1 MFYPVNLNLDNME
14 IIIVG
19 GGNVAL
25 RKCMNFL
32 DFGKSVTVLAP
43 DFDSR
48 FLELG
53 NKVDLINDIFK
64 EEYIDKFDIVVAA
77 TDDKE
82 VNEEIACIC
91 RKKSK
96 LINVVD
102 SRDLSDFTVSS
113 YVKRGDL
120 LIGIS
125 TGGKI
130 PALSAKIRRDLEEIY
145 DESFAEY
152 VDLLG
157 ELRKK
162 IIKKYEDKTERK
174 EVLKALVELDI
185 EELKEIEKIYKSI
198 VYESFSK
205 KVLKKC

>member
-145 DESFAEY
+145 DESFAKY
-152 VDLLG
+152 VYLLG
-157 ELRKK
+157 ELREK

-174 EVLKALVELDI
+174 KVLKALVELDI
-185 EELKEIEKIYKSI
+185 EELKEIEKNI
-198 VYESFSK
+198 
-205 KVLKKC
+205 

>member
-43 DFDSR
+43 EFDSR

-157 ELRKK
+157 ELREK
-162 IIKKYEDKTERK
+162 IIKKYEDKIERK
-174 EVLKALVELDI
+174 KVLKALVELDI
-185 EELKEIEKIYKSI
+185 EELKEIEENI
-198 VYESFSK
+198 
-205 KVLKKC
+205 

>member
-32 DFGKSVTVLAP
+32 DFGKSITVLAP

-53 NKVDLINDIFK
+53 NKVDLINDVFR

-157 ELRKK
+157 ELREK

-174 EVLKALVELDI
+174 KVLKALVELDI
-185 EELKEIEKIYKSI
+185 EELKEIEKNI
-198 VYESFSK
+198 
-205 KVLKKC
+205 

>member
-53 NKVDLINDIFK
+53 NKVDLINDVFR

-157 ELRKK
+157 ELREK

-174 EVLKALVELDI
+174 EVLKALVKLDI
-185 EELKEIEKIYKSI
+185 EELKEIEKNI
-198 VYESFSK
+198 
-205 KVLKKC
+205 

>member
-14 IIIVG
+14 IIIVC

-43 DFDSR
+43 DFDIR

-157 ELRKK
+157 ELREK

-185 EELKEIEKIYKSI
+185 EELKEIEKNI
-198 VYESFSK
+198 
-205 KVLKKC
+205 

>member
-32 DFGKSVTVLAP
+32 EFGKSVTVLAP

-162 IIKKYEDKTERK
+162 FIKKYEDKTERK
-174 EVLKALVELDI
+174 EVLKALVKLDI
-185 EELKEIEKIYKSI
+185 EELKEIEKNI
-198 VYESFSK
+198 
-205 KVLKKC
+205 

>member
-43 DFDSR
+43 EFDSR

-145 DESFAEY
+145 DESFVEY
-152 VDLLG
+152 VYLLG
-157 ELRKK
+157 ELREK

-174 EVLKALVELDI
+174 EMLKALVKLDV
-185 EELKEIEKIYKSI
+185 EELKEIEKNI
-198 VYESFSK
+198 
-205 KVLKKC
+205 

>member
-32 DFGKSVTVLAP
+32 EFGKSVTVLAP

-157 ELRKK
+157 ELREK

-174 EVLKALVELDI
+174 KVLKALVELDI
-185 EELKEIEKIYKSI
+185 EELKEIEKNI
-198 VYESFSK
+198 
-205 KVLKKC
+205 

>member
-43 DFDSR
+43 EFDSR

-113 YVKRGDL
+113 YVKRRDL

-152 VDLLG
+152 VDLL
-157 ELRKK
+157 EEVREK

-174 EVLKALVELDI
+174 EVLKVLVKLDI
-185 EELKEIEKIYKSI
+185 EELKEIEKNI
-198 VYESFSK
+198 
-205 KVLKKC
+205 

>member
-157 ELRKK
+157 ELREK

-174 EVLKALVELDI
+174 KVLKALVELDI
-185 EELKEIEKIYKSI
+185 EELKEIEKNI
-198 VYESFSK
+198 
-205 KVLKKC
+205 

>member
-43 DFDSR
+43 EFDSR
-48 FLELG
+48 FLKLG

-157 ELRKK
+157 ELREK

-174 EVLKALVELDI
+174 EVLKALVKLDI
-185 EELKEIEKIYKSI
+185 EELKEIEKNI
-198 VYESFSK
+198 
-205 KVLKKC
+205 

>member
-14 IIIVG
+14 IIIIG

-32 DFGKSVTVLAP
+32 DFGKSVTVLSP
-43 DFDSR
+43 KFDSR
-48 FLELG
+48 FLEIG
-53 NKVDLINDIFK
+53 NKVDLIEDVFK
-64 EEYIDKFDIVVAA
+64 EEYIEKFDVVVAA

-82 VNEEIACIC
+82 LNEEIACIC

-102 SRDLSDFTVSS
+102 SRDLSDFIVSS
-113 YVKRGDL
+113 YIKRGDL

-130 PALSAKIRRDLEEIY
+130 PALSAKIRKDLEEVY
-145 DESFAEY
+145 DESFEEY
-152 VDLLG
+152 VDILG
-157 ELRKK
+157 ELREK
-162 IIKKYEDKTERK
+162 IIKKYEDKAERK
-174 EVLKALVELDI
+174 EVLKALVELNV
-185 EELKEIEKIYKSI
+185 EELKKLERNI
-198 VYESFSK
+198 
-205 KVLKKC
+205 

>member
-43 DFDSR
+43 EFDSR

-130 PALSAKIRRDLEEIY
+130 PALSAKIRKDLEEVY

-157 ELRKK
+157 ELREK
-162 IIKKYEDKTERK
+162 IIKKYEDKIERK
-174 EVLKALVELDI
+174 EVLKALVKLDI
-185 EELKEIEKIYKSI
+185 EELKEIEKNI
-198 VYESFSK
+198 
-205 KVLKKC
+205 

>member
-82 VNEEIACIC
+82 VNEEITCIC

-157 ELRKK
+157 ELREK

-174 EVLKALVELDI
+174 KVLKALVELDI
-185 EELKEIEKIYKSI
+185 EELKEIEKNI
-198 VYESFSK
+198 
-205 KVLKKC
+205 

>member
-43 DFDSR
+43 EFDSR

-162 IIKKYEDKTERK
+162 FIKKYEDKTERK
-174 EVLKALVELDI
+174 EVLKALVKLDI
-185 EELKEIEKIYKSI
+185 EELKEIEKNI
-198 VYESFSK
+198 
-205 KVLKKC
+205 

>member
-77 TDDKE
+77 TDDKD
-82 VNEEIACIC
+82 VNEEITCIC

-157 ELRKK
+157 ELREK

-185 EELKEIEKIYKSI
+185 EELKEIEKNI
-198 VYESFSK
+198 
-205 KVLKKC
+205 

>member
-130 PALSAKIRRDLEEIY
+130 PALSAKIRKDLEDVY

-157 ELRKK
+157 EIREK
-162 IIKKYEDKTERK
+162 IIKSYEDKSERK
-174 EVLKALVELDI
+174 KVLKALVELDI
-185 EELKEIEKIYKSI
+185 EELKEIEKNI
-198 VYESFSK
+198 
-205 KVLKKC
+205 

>member
-43 DFDSR
+43 KFDSR

-130 PALSAKIRRDLEEIY
+130 PALSSKIRGELEEIY

-157 ELRKK
+157 ELREK

-174 EVLKALVELDI
+174 EVLKALVKLDI
-185 EELKEIEKIYKSI
+185 EELKEIEKNI
-198 VYESFSK
+198 
-205 KVLKKC
+205 

>member
-19 GGNVAL
+19 GGKVAL

-43 DFDSR
+43 EFDSR

-157 ELRKK
+157 EVREK

-174 EVLKALVELDI
+174 EVLKVLVKLDI
-185 EELKEIEKIYKSI
+185 EELKEIEKNI
-198 VYESFSK
+198 
-205 KVLKKC
+205 

>member
-43 DFDSR
+43 EFDSR

-64 EEYIDKFDIVVAA
+64 EVYIDKFDIVVAA

-162 IIKKYEDKTERK
+162 FIKKYEDNTERK
-174 EVLKALVELDI
+174 EVLKALVKLDI
-185 EELKEIEKIYKSI
+185 EELKEIEKNI
-198 VYESFSK
+198 
-205 KVLKKC
+205 

>member
-48 FLELG
+48 FLEIG
-53 NKVDLINDIFK
+53 NKVDLINDIFR

-130 PALSAKIRRDLEEIY
+130 PALSAKIRRELEEIY

-157 ELRKK
+157 ELREK
-162 IIKKYEDKTERK
+162 IIKNYEDKIERK
-174 EVLKALVELDI
+174 EVLKALVKLDI
-185 EELKEIEKIYKSI
+185 EELKEIEGNI
-198 VYESFSK
+198 
-205 KVLKKC
+205 

>member
-19 GGNVAL
+19 GGKVAL

-43 DFDSR
+43 EFDSR

-157 ELRKK
+157 ELREK

-174 EVLKALVELDI
+174 EVLKALVKLDI
-185 EELKEIEKIYKSI
+185 EELKEIEKNI
-198 VYESFSK
+198 
-205 KVLKKC
+205 

>member
-43 DFDSR
+43 EFDSR

-162 IIKKYEDKTERK
+162 FIKKYEDKTERK
-174 EVLKALVELDI
+174 EVLKALVRLDI
-185 EELKEIEKIYKSI
+185 EELKEIEKNI
-198 VYESFSK
+198 
-205 KVLKKC
+205 

>member
-53 NKVDLINDIFK
+53 NKVDLINDNFK

-157 ELRKK
+157 ELREK
-162 IIKKYEDKTERK
+162 IIKKYEDKIERK
-174 EVLKALVELDI
+174 KVLKALVELDI
-185 EELKEIEKIYKSI
+185 EELKEIEKNI
-198 VYESFSK
+198 
-205 KVLKKC
+205 

>member
-162 IIKKYEDKTERK
+162 FIKKYEDKTERK

-185 EELKEIEKIYKSI
+185 EELKEIEKNI
-198 VYESFSK
+198 
-205 KVLKKC
+205 

>member
-43 DFDSR
+43 EFDSR

-130 PALSAKIRRDLEEIY
+130 PALSAKIRRYLEEIY

-157 ELRKK
+157 ELREK

-174 EVLKALVELDI
+174 EVLKALVKLDI
-185 EELKEIEKIYKSI
+185 EELKEIEKNI
-198 VYESFSK
+198 
-205 KVLKKC
+205 

>member
-113 YVKRGDL
+113 YVKKGDL

-152 VDLLG
+152 LDLLG
-157 ELRKK
+157 ELREK
-162 IIKKYEDKTERK
+162 IIKKYEDKIERK
-174 EVLKALVELDI
+174 KVLKALVELDI
-185 EELKEIEKIYKSI
+185 EELKEIEKNI
-198 VYESFSK
+198 
-205 KVLKKC
+205 

>member
-43 DFDSR
+43 KFDSR

-130 PALSAKIRRDLEEIY
+130 PALSAKIRGELEEIY

-157 ELRKK
+157 ELREK

-174 EVLKALVELDI
+174 EVLKALVKLDI
-185 EELKEIEKIYKSI
+185 EELKEIEKNI
-198 VYESFSK
+198 
-205 KVLKKC
+205 

>member
-32 DFGKSVTVLAP
+32 DFGKSITVLAP

-53 NKVDLINDIFK
+53 NKVDLINDVFR

-157 ELRKK
+157 ELREK

-174 EVLKALVELDI
+174 EVLKALVKLDI
-185 EELKEIEKIYKSI
+185 EELKEIEKNI
-198 VYESFSK
+198 
-205 KVLKKC
+205 

>member
-130 PALSAKIRRDLEEIY
+130 PALSAKIRRYLEEIY

-157 ELRKK
+157 ELREK

-185 EELKEIEKIYKSI
+185 EELKEIEKNI
-198 VYESFSK
+198 
-205 KVLKKC
+205 

>member
-130 PALSAKIRRDLEEIY
+130 PALSAKIRRYLEEIY

-157 ELRKK
+157 ELREK

-174 EVLKALVELDI
+174 KVLKALVELDI
-185 EELKEIEKIYKSI
+185 EELKEIEKNI
-198 VYESFSK
+198 
-205 KVLKKC
+205 

>member
-1 MFYPVNLNLDNME
+1 MFYPVNLTLDNME

-157 ELRKK
+157 ELREK

-185 EELKEIEKIYKSI
+185 EELKEIEKNI
-198 VYESFSK
+198 
-205 KVLKKC
+205 

>member
-32 DFGKSVTVLAP
+32 DFGKSITVLAT

-53 NKVDLINDIFK
+53 NKVDLINDVFR

-157 ELRKK
+157 ELREK

-174 EVLKALVELDI
+174 EVLKALVKLDI
-185 EELKEIEKIYKSI
+185 EELKEIEKNI
-198 VYESFSK
+198 
-205 KVLKKC
+205 

>member
-162 IIKKYEDKTERK
+162 FIKKYEDKTERK
-174 EVLKALVELDI
+174 EVLKALVKLDI
-185 EELKEIEKIYKSI
+185 EELKEIEKNI
-198 VYESFSK
+198 
-205 KVLKKC
+205 

>member
-32 DFGKSVTVLAP
+32 EFGKSVTVLAP
-43 DFDSR
+43 EFDSR

-53 NKVDLINDIFK
+53 NKVDLISDIFK

-102 SRDLSDFTVSS
+102 SRDLSDFTISS

-157 ELRKK
+157 ELREK

-174 EVLKALVELDI
+174 EVLKALVKLDI
-185 EELKEIEKIYKSI
+185 EELKEIEKNI
-198 VYESFSK
+198 
-205 KVLKKC
+205 

>member
-157 ELRKK
+157 ELREK

-174 EVLKALVELDI
+174 EMLKALVKLDI
-185 EELKEIEKIYKSI
+185 EELKKIEKNI
-198 VYESFSK
+198 
-205 KVLKKC
+205 

>member
-43 DFDSR
+43 EFDSR

-113 YVKRGDL
+113 YVKRRDL

-157 ELRKK
+157 EVREK

-174 EVLKALVELDI
+174 EVLKALVKLDI
-185 EELKEIEKIYKSI
+185 EELKEIEKNI
-198 VYESFSK
+198 
-205 KVLKKC
+205 

>member
-1 MFYPVNLNLDNME
+1 MRKIGKRGVVLFYPVNINLDNME

-19 GGNVAL
+19 GGKVAL

-43 DFDSR
+43 EFDSR
-48 FLELG
+48 FLEIG
-53 NKVDLINDIFK
+53 NKVDLIEDTFK
-64 EEYIDKFDIVVAA
+64 EEYIEKFDIVVAA
-77 TDDKE
+77 TDNKE

-157 ELRKK
+157 ELREK

-174 EVLKALVELDI
+174 EVLKALVKLDI
-185 EELKEIEKIYKSI
+185 EELKEIEKNI
-198 VYESFSK
+198 
-205 KVLKKC
+205 

>member
-43 DFDSR
+43 EFDSR

-53 NKVDLINDIFK
+53 NKVDLISDIFK

-102 SRDLSDFTVSS
+102 SRDLSDFTISS

-157 ELRKK
+157 ELREK

-174 EVLKALVELDI
+174 EVLKALVKLDI
-185 EELKEIEKIYKSI
+185 EELKEIEKNI
-198 VYESFSK
+198 
-205 KVLKKC
+205 